1 MAVLTPERG
10 DALTDEAR
18 AWVRRLAGRPWSE
31 AFYLAGSAALALYL
45 GHRRI
50 RDLDLMS
57 ATNAL
62 TSPERRDL
70 LAALKELDPRFE
82 VETAQDGYLYGR
94 GKRGVRLKLF
104 YYPYTPIAP
113 NQEYEG
119 LAVASAADLG
129 AMKLGAL
136 IARGARR
143 DFVDLYLLCRR
154 LPLSGLLDHAAAKFP
169 HVRDLAVQ
177 ALKALADRELAREDP
192 MPELRES
199 VSWEEVER
207 WADEALRDDARRRFQ
222 IPEAS

>member
-10 DALTDEAR
+10 DVLAGEAR
-18 AWVRRLAGRPWSE
+18 AWVGRVAGQPWGT

-57 ATNAL
+57 ATSRL

-70 LAALKELDPRFE
+70 LAALKGLDPRFE

-94 GKRGVRLKLF
+94 GDDRVALKLF
-104 YYPYTPIAP
+104 YYPYAAIAP
-113 NQEYEG
+113 DRTYDG
-119 LAVASAADLG
+119 LAVASIADLG
-129 AMKLGAL
+129 AMKLAAL

-154 LPLSGLLDHAAAKFP
+154 LPLAELLAAAAAKFG
-169 HVRDLAVQ
+169 HVRDVAVQ

-192 MPELRES
+192 MPELLEPVR
-199 VSWEEVER
+199 WEEVEH
-207 WADEALRDDARRRFQ
+207 WADRVVRDDARRRFQ
-222 IPEAS
+222 IPETS

>member
-57 ATNAL
+57 ATDGL

-70 LAALKELDPRFE
+70 LAVLKELDPRFE

-94 GKRGVRLKLF
+94 GEGGVRLKLF
-104 YYPYTPIAP
+104 YYPYAPIAP
-113 NQEYEG
+113 NQRYEG

-154 LPLSGLLDHAAAKFP
+154 LPLSELLDHGAAKFP

-177 ALKALADRELAREDP
+177 ALKALAARELAGEDP
-192 MPELRES
+192 MPELLES

-207 WADEALRDDARRRFQ
+207 WADEALRDDARRRFR

>member
-10 DALTDEAR
+10 DVLTDEAR
-18 AWVRRLAGRPWSE
+18 AWVRRLADRPWSE

-45 GHRRI
+45 GHRQI

-57 ATNAL
+57 ATNGL

-70 LAALKELDPRFE
+70 LAALQELDPRFE

-94 GKRGVRLKLF
+94 GEGGVRLKLF
-104 YYPYTPIAP
+104 YYPYAPIAP
-113 NQEYEG
+113 NQRYEG
-119 LAVASAADLG
+119 LAIASAADLG

-143 DFVDLYLLCRR
+143 DFVDLYLLCRQ
-154 LPLSGLLDHAAAKFP
+154 LPLPELLDHATAKFS
-169 HVRDLAVQ
+169 HVRDLSVQ
-177 ALKALADRELAREDP
+177 ALKALADRALAGEDP
-192 MPELRES
+192 MPELLEPVR
-199 VSWEEVER
+199 WEEVER
-207 WADEALRDDARRRFQ
+207 WADEALSDDARRRFR